1 MVFAAKVTGLN
12 AAVRRVSGAIEVH
25 MAYVLL
31 AVGALMSLAGAVAAI
46 NGYSII
52 QVEQGWSSVIA
63 GATLFAGGIVTI
75 GLALVT
81 RALTQLQ
88 AALPRAATEAA
99 ATTDLREPAFVP
111 PPAEPAKAEPTP
123 AETYVAPLTE
133 TPEAGAAETVEA
145 YAAHHMSTMSTHEN
159 FATAPEVPEPVRAPT
174 LPSAA
179 SPSLSDDWFDRA
191 FAELDEAVPEGAAG
205 LRGRSEP
212 KATTPSPFS
221 RRREPAP
228 EPVRETVREPAYA
241 AAEAAP
247 APAPEASEPAPS
259 SAIIGRY
266 EADETS
272 YIMYADGSIEAQTHS
287 GVYRFASMA
296 ELKAFIES

>member
-1 MVFAAKVTGLN
+1 
-12 AAVRRVSGAIEVH
+12 

-31 AVGALMSLAGAVAAI
+31 AVGALMSLAGAIAAI

-81 RALTQLQ
+81 RALGQLQ
-88 AALPRAATEAA
+88 AALPRAMANSMAEFGAA
-99 ATTDLREPAFVP
+99 SELREPAFAP
-111 PPAEPAKAEPTP
+111 PHLPGEPKAEPAP
-123 AETYVAPLTE
+123 AETYPPPLADMAETSVAAPVDAYAEHPLPEDSFVAPQ
-133 TPEAGAAETVEA
+133 PAAEPA
-145 YAAHHMSTMSTHEN
+145 PR
-159 FATAPEVPEPVRAPT
+159 ATS

-179 SPSLSDDWFDRA
+179 SPSLSDDWFDRS
-191 FAELDEAVPEGAAG
+191 FAPLDEPVAETPAA
-205 LRGRSEP
+205 RGRAEP
-212 KATTPSPFS
+212 K
-221 RRREPAP
+221 PAAP
-228 EPVRETVREPAYA
+228 AGAGRGREPAYA
-241 AAEAAP
+241 TAEAA
-247 APAPEASEPAPS
+247 APAEVAPPVEEAGAPA

>member
-1 MVFAAKVTGLN
+1 
-12 AAVRRVSGAIEVH
+12 

-88 AALPRAATEAA
+88 AALPRGAAEAPVA
-99 ATTDLREPAFVP
+99 TDLREPAFIP
-111 PPAEPAKAEPTP
+111 PLTEPAKAEPAP
-123 AETYVAPLTE
+123 VETYVPPLTE
-133 TPEAGAAETVEA
+133 APEAVAATTVEA
-145 YAAHHMSTMSTHEN
+145 YTAHHLTAHET
-159 FATAPEVPEPVRAPT
+159 FATAPDVPEPARAPT
-174 LPSAA
+174 LPAA
-179 SPSLSDDWFDRA
+179 SSPSLSDDWFDRA
-191 FAELDEAVPEGAAG
+191 FAELDEAVPEGTPG

-212 KATTPSPFS
+212 KPATPSPLS

-228 EPVRETVREPAYA
+228 EPARESVREPAYA

-247 APAPEASEPAPS
+247 PAAPEAAEPAPS

>member
-1 MVFAAKVTGLN
+1 
-12 AAVRRVSGAIEVH
+12 

-31 AVGALMSLAGAVAAI
+31 AVGALMSLAGAVAAF

-63 GATLFAGGIVTI
+63 GATLFSGGIVTI

-81 RALTQLQ
+81 RALGQLQ
-88 AALPRAATEAA
+88 AALPRAAADQA
-99 ATTDLREPAFVP
+99 ATTDLREPAFAPPLPETTKAEPAAEGYAPQLTESHETLDSLPADTYSTHHAVP
-111 PPAEPAKAEPTP
+111 ESFPPAEPVAEP
-123 AETYVAPLTE
+123 
-133 TPEAGAAETVEA
+133 
-145 YAAHHMSTMSTHEN
+145 S
-159 FATAPEVPEPVRAPT
+159 RPT
-174 LPSAA
+174 LPAA
-179 SPSLSDDWFDRA
+179 TSPSLSDDWFDRA
-191 FAELDEAVPEGAAG
+191 FAELDEAVPETTTGQ
-205 LRGRSEP
+205 RGRSET
-212 KATTPSPFS
+212 KSTTSS
-221 RRREPAP
+221 LLGRARDSARDSLREAAREPHR
-228 EPVRETVREPAYA
+228 EPVREPAREQAREPAYA
-241 AAEAAP
+241 AAEVEAP
-247 APAPEASEPAPS
+247 VPDVGEPAPS